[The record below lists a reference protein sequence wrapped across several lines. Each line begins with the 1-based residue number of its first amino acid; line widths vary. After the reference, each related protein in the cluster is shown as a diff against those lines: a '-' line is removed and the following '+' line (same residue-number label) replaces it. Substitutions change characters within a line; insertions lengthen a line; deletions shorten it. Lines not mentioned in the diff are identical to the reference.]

1 MEDHMKEVYFNE
13 YCPKCRY
20 ADKQEAED
28 PCYDC
33 LTEPA
38 MQYSHKPA
46 QFVDSGK
53 NIQDN
58 AKVSKYI

>member
-1 MEDHMKEVYFNE
+1 MEDGMKEVYFNE

-46 QFVDSGK
+46 CFISDGK
-53 NIQDN
+53 DHKKDN
-58 AKVSKYI
+58 K